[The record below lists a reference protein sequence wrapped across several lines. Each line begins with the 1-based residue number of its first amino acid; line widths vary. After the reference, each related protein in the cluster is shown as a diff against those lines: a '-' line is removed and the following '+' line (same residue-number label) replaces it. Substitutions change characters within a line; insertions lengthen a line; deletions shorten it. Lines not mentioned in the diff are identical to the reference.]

1 MTSTDIKIASNALLL
16 LGHQPI
22 ASFDEPT
29 AGAEVASNL
38 YESSYKTLLTQ
49 YRWRFATK
57 KAVAARL
64 AQSPLDDYTYMYQ
77 IPTDCLYLI
86 STDDRDYE
94 IYGDKIYSNYSTLN
108 IEYIYD
114 VTPDKLP
121 AYYVK
126 MFEFFLASQFATP
139 ITGDLNKADMY
150 YKMYEKQLRI
160 AKYTDSSQRPNG
172 VIESNPYVDVRY

>member
-1 MTSTDIKIASNALLL
+1 MTSTDIKLASNALIL

-22 ASFDEPT
+22 SSFTEPT

-49 YRWRFATK
+49 YMWRFATK

-64 AQSPLDDYTYMYQ
+64 STTPINEFDYMYQ

-86 STDDRDYE
+86 ETSDFNYE
-94 IYGDKIYSNYSTLN
+94 LFEDKIYSNSAELN

-114 VTPDKLP
+114 VSPDRLP

-126 MFEFFLASQFATP
+126 MFEFFLASQFSIP
-139 ITGDLNKADMY
+139 VTGDMNKADLY

-160 AKYTDSSQRPNG
+160 AKFTDASQRPNN
-172 VIESNPYVDVRY
+172 VIESTPYTDVRN